1 MADMDKF
8 LLDNVPILVADT
20 TARSTASAASAAAA
34 AAAAQAAQNTQD
46 IADIKA
52 LGRVSITYDSTNT
65 ALVITTT
72 THQ

>member
-8 LLDNVPILVADT
+8 LLDNTQIDVMDSVARA
-20 TARSTASAASAAAA
+20 TANAASASASAASAMAT
-34 AAAAQAAQNTQD
+34 QNAQD
-46 IADIKA
+46 IAAIKA

-72 THQ
+72 NTH